1 MSTNY
6 PEVPDPEDMFND
18 TRMSFGDHIEDLRA
32 HLIRA
37 LKGFLIGMILGIWPL
52 GQFVLGIITSP
63 VEQQL
68 KEFQMRK
75 DKRDLAAARIK
86 MNEGTLRMRPIQVEM
101 TLIDPP
107 VGDKDKPPA
116 LDKMVQGVERILL
129 DLEVHPLLDEK
140 LRNRGVVRKVQARIE
155 DPFPFLENM
164 LTEAAQIRKPGLTT
178 LSITEGFFV
187 YFKVALL
194 TGLVLSSPWV
204 FYHVWMFV
212 AAGLYPN
219 EKRLVNVYLPFSLV
233 LFISGVILCQFFVMP
248 RAVGALLMFN
258 EWLGL
263 DADLRLNEWLGFA
276 LLMPVVFGVSFQ
288 TPLVMMF
295 VHRIGIMSVTSFR
308 DKRRIVWFSMS
319 VFAALITPTPD
330 PITMLFLWVPMCAL
344 YELGILLCVYQGE
357 QSSLLDWDDDETKS
371 NELVEV

>member
-6 PEVPDPEDMFND
+6 PEAPDPEDMFND
-18 TRMSFGDHIEDLRA
+18 SRMSFGDHIEDLRA

-52 GQFVLGIITSP
+52 GQFVLGIITAP

-68 KEFQMRK
+68 RAFEIRK
-75 DKRDLAAARIK
+75 IDRDLKAAEAQIAEGALRVPPITVNITIIK
-86 MNEGTLRMRPIQVEM
+86 K
-101 TLIDPP
+101 P
-107 VGDKDKPPA
+107 VGDDGKRPI
-116 LDKMVQGVERILL
+116 LDKMVRGTEKLLVELN
-129 DLEVHPLLDEK
+129 VHHLLDEN
-140 LRNRGVVRKVQARIE
+140 LRNRGNVEKVEARI
-155 DPFPFLENM
+155 DNPFAFVQNVMEM
-164 LTEAAQIRKPGLTT
+164 AAKIKRPGLTT
-178 LSITEGFFV
+178 MSITEGFFV

-233 LFISGVILCQFFVMP
+233 LFISGVVLCQFAVMP
-248 RAVGALLMFN
+248 RAVGALLWFN

-276 LLMPVVFGVSFQ
+276 LMMPIVFGLSFQ

-295 VHRIGIMSVTSFR
+295 VHRIGVMSAQSFR

-357 QSSLLDWDDDETKS
+357 QSSLFDWADDEKKS
-371 NELVEV
+371 DELVEV